1 MRTQRRARPIVL
13 TTGLALALAACGSTT
28 QDSQDDGGDADD
40 GAEQV
45 DDSDD
50 GGDSASDDA
59 GSDAGG
65 SGEYEEGLAISMLP
79 KSVNNPYFE
88 SSSVGAEAVVTDLS
102 GTYEYTGPSDAS
114 ASSQVSYINTLS
126 QQGVDAILLSANDPN
141 ALCSSLD
148 QARSTGTAVVT
159 FDSDVDPECRDLFVS
174 QVDGEEV
181 GLALME
187 MAAEQVDGDGQIAVL
202 SATANAA
209 NQNAWIAVMEE
220 ELESNPD
227 YADIELVAIAYGD
240 DEDERSFAET
250 QGLLQAHPDLEAIV
264 APTTVGILSAA
275 RYVQGSDYDVAVTGL
290 GNPNDM
296 RQYVEDGTV
305 TEFALWDPGELGE
318 LAAYAGAAFAS
329 GMISGEGDTFT
340 AGELGEY
347 TVGPDGVIV
356 LGPPTRFNSENID
369 DFDF

>member
-1 MRTQRRARPIVL
+1 MTRTQRRTRAIAL
-13 TTGLALALAACGSTT
+13 TLGVSLALAACGGTT
-28 QDSQDDGGDADD
+28 QDDADD
-40 GAEQV
+40 EPTNDAEETQ
-45 DDSDD
+45 DAGDD
-50 GGDSASDDA
+50 GDGGGD
-59 GSDAGG
+59 
-65 SGEYEEGLAISMLP
+65 GEFAEGLAITMLP

-88 SSSVGAEAVVTDLS
+88 TSSVGAEAVVTELG

-148 QARSTGTAVVT
+148 QASAGGAAIVT

-181 GLALME
+181 GKALIE
-187 MAAEQVDGDGQIAVL
+187 MAAEQAGGEGQIAVL

-220 ELESNPD
+220 ELASNPD
-227 YADIELVAIAYGD
+227 YADLELVATAYGD
-240 DEDERSFAET
+240 DEDEKSFAET
-250 QGLLQAHPDLEAIV
+250 QGLLQANPDLKVIV

-290 GNPNDM
+290 GTPNDM
-296 RQYVEDGTV
+296 RDYINDGTV
-305 TEFALWDPGELGE
+305 TEFALWDPGALGE
-318 LAAYAGAAFAS
+318 LAAWTGAALAS

-356 LGPPTRFNSENID
+356 LGPPTRFNADNIEE
-369 DFDF
+369 FNF

>member
-1 MRTQRRARPIVL
+1 MTRTQRRTRTLAL
-13 TTGLALALAACGSTT
+13 TLGLSLALAACGGTT
-28 QDSQDDGGDADD
+28 QDSVENDTPDTPADQDTGADAEETGDAATGD
-40 GAEQV
+40 GEFA
-45 DDSDD
+45 
-50 GGDSASDDA
+50 
-59 GSDAGG
+59 
-65 SGEYEEGLAISMLP
+65 EGLAITMLP

-88 SSSVGAEAVVTDLS
+88 TSSEGAEAVVTELG

-148 QARSTGTAVVT
+148 QARAGGAAVVT

-174 QVDGEEV
+174 QVDGDEV
-181 GLALME
+181 GKALIE
-187 MAAEQVDGDGQIAVL
+187 MAAEQADGAGQIAVL

-220 ELESNPD
+220 ELANNPD
-227 YADIELVAIAYGD
+227 YADLELVATVYGD
-240 DEDERSFAET
+240 DEDEKSFAET
-250 QGLLQAHPDLEAIV
+250 QGLLQSHPDLEVIV
-264 APTTVGILSAA
+264 APTTVGILAAA

-290 GNPNDM
+290 GTPNDM
-296 RQYVEDGTV
+296 REYVNDGTV
-305 TEFALWDPGELGE
+305 TEFALWDPGALGE
-318 LAAYAGAAFAS
+318 LAAYTGAAVAS

-347 TVGPDGVIV
+347 TVGPDGVII
-356 LGPPTRFNSENID
+356 LGPPTRFNADNIEE
-369 DFDF
+369 FNF